1 MKRLLGCLKGM
12 KAQPTVSAV
21 PDQAQ
26 EVVMPDIYA
35 EKHEAT
41 EPLLKVL
48 DPTSP
53 DIDKSAGFDPYDT
66 VVLHEDQGVK
76 KS

>member
-12 KAQPTVSAV
+12 KTQPTVSAG

-26 EVVMPDIYA
+26 EVVMPDIYG
-35 EKHEAT
+35 EKHETT